1 MKDTAFYNQES
12 TRYSSKRYAKV
23 ARSYLQLFYAHR
35 LEITKKYLLFVLKK
49 AQANPAL
56 LEVGCADGV
65 IVRELCKDFSE
76 IGSITGIDISPG
88 MIEAARSQ
96 NTDPRA
102 TFEMRSEY
110 ARGPVDIVVE
120 TGVVNYSDVDAEVL
134 FAHQN
139 LKEGGWYILSV
150 AGTGSLYNRIKH
162 DGGLADHRPYKEYDR
177 IIRERFAVHRVLGTG
192 FFIPLIWKVPVLARV
207 VQRCAEAT
215 LGALF
220 PGLCHEK
227 MYLLQ
232 KK

>member
-12 TRYSSKRYAKV
+12 TQYSSKRYAKV
-23 ARSYLQLFYAHR
+23 AHSYLQLFYAHR
-35 LEITKKYLLFVLKK
+35 LEITKKYLRAVLEKLP
-49 AQANPAL
+49 ANPSL

-65 IVRELCKDFSE
+65 IVRELCKDFPE
-76 IGSITGIDISPG
+76 IGSIVGIDISPG
-88 MIEAARSQ
+88 MIDAAQSQ
-96 NTDPRA
+96 NTDARA
-102 TFEMRSEY
+102 TYQMRSEY
-110 ARGPVDIVVE
+110 TGAPVDILVE

-139 LKEGGWYILSV
+139 IKEEGWYILSV

-177 IIRERFAVHRVLGTG
+177 IIRQHFIVHKVLGTG
-192 FFIPLIWKVPVLARV
+192 FFIPLVWKVPPLARAL
-207 VQRCAEAT
+207 QGLAEVT
-215 LGALF
+215 LGAIF